1 MTMFWAAFDDPLKP
15 RDIDVGK
22 DPLEHTKIFL

>member
-1 MTMFWAAFDDPLKP
+1 MFWVAFDDPLKP

-22 DPLEHTKIFL
+22 DPLEHTQIFL